1 MKRVAAYTAVILT
14 TLALLYLL
22 WQFRLIVILFIISL
36 FVAAA
41 VRPSILYLAD
51 YRLSPIPARL
61 LIYSLI
67 TAGFVFVTYLLSE
80 PLSREVQ
87 LLSNRTAIA
96 YQINYNRWTN
106 GSEWQQGLVS
116 RLPDPENLFDTA
128 IGEEGEQLLQTLLN
142 ITQAIFTLLAGTI
155 TVIILSI
162 YWSTDQDRFERLW
175 LSLLP
180 AVKRVRTREGW
191 REVETSVGE
200 YIRSQFVQSFLAA
213 SLLGLGYWLMG
224 LYYPILL
231 AILAAVAW
239 LIPIAGVVL
248 IAVPVF
254 FVGLNISLPLALG
267 ALLYTI
273 VIILFLEVAVEP
285 RLFDR
290 RRYSTFLLL
299 LAMIC
304 LVDAFGFVGFII
316 APPLAAAV
324 QVLARQIFL
333 YNVQPETK
341 AVHINQLEQRYQ
353 EIQRLFND
361 SDGGEPV
368 PPEIGNMLERLEKL
382 LQQARQFT

>member
-67 TAGFVFVTYLLSE
+67 IAGFVFVTYLLSE

-128 IGEEGEQLLQTLLN
+128 VGEEGEQLLQTLLN

-162 YWSTDQDRFERLW
+162 YWSTDQNRFERLW

-180 AVKRVRTREGW
+180 AVKRVRARDGW

-333 YNVQPETK
+333 YNVQPETT

-382 LQQARQFT
+382 LQQARHFT

>member
-1 MKRVAAYTAVILT
+1 MKRVAGYTAVILT

-22 WQFRLIVILFIISL
+22 WQFRLIVILFVVSL

-41 VRPSILYLAD
+41 VRPSILNLAD
-51 YRLSPIPARL
+51 YRLSPILARL

-67 TAGFVFVTYLLSE
+67 ITGFIFVTYLLSE
-80 PLSREVQ
+80 PFSREVQ

-96 YQINYNRWTN
+96 YQFNYGLWST

-116 RLPDPENLFDTA
+116 RLPDPADLLDTA
-128 IGEEGEQLLQTLLN
+128 VGEEGEQLLQTLLN

-180 AVKRVRTREGW
+180 AAKRVRARDGW
-191 REVETSVGE
+191 REVETSVGD

-213 SLLGLGYWLMG
+213 GLLGLGYWLMG

-239 LIPIAGVVL
+239 LIPIAGVGL

-254 FVGLNISLPLALG
+254 FVGLNISLPLGLG
-267 ALLYTI
+267 AVLYTI
-273 VIILFLEVAVEP
+273 VIILFLEIAVEP

-290 RRYSTFLLL
+290 RRFSTFLLL
-299 LAMIC
+299 LTMIC

-316 APPLAAAV
+316 APPLAAAT
-324 QVLARQIFL
+324 QVLVRQIFL
-333 YNVQPETK
+333 YTVQPETT

-353 EIQRLFND
+353 KVQRLFN
-361 SDGGEPV
+361 SERSELS

-382 LQQARQFT
+382 LQQARQFS

>member
-67 TAGFVFVTYLLSE
+67 TAGFIFVTYLLSE

-96 YQINYNRWTN
+96 YQINYNRWTD

-180 AVKRVRTREGW
+180 AVKRVRAREGW
-191 REVETSVGE
+191 REVETSVGD

-254 FVGLNISLPLALG
+254 FAGLNISLPLALG

-333 YNVQPETK
+333 YNVRPETT

>member
-67 TAGFVFVTYLLSE
+67 IAGFVFVTYLLSE

-128 IGEEGEQLLQTLLN
+128 VGEEGEQLLQTLLN

-180 AVKRVRTREGW
+180 AVKRVRAREGW

-333 YNVQPETK
+333 YNVQPETT

>member
-67 TAGFVFVTYLLSE
+67 IAGFVFVTYLLSE

-128 IGEEGEQLLQTLLN
+128 VGEEGEQLLQTLLN

-180 AVKRVRTREGW
+180 AVKRVRAREGW

-333 YNVQPETK
+333 YNVQPETT

-382 LQQARQFT
+382 LQQARHFT

>member
-1 MKRVAAYTAVILT
+1 
-14 TLALLYLL
+14 
-22 WQFRLIVILFIISL
+22 
-36 FVAAA
+36 
-41 VRPSILYLAD
+41 
-51 YRLSPIPARL
+51 
-61 LIYSLI
+61 
-67 TAGFVFVTYLLSE
+67 
-80 PLSREVQ
+80 

-106 GSEWQQGLVS
+106 SSEWQQGLAS

-128 IGEEGEQLLQTLLN
+128 VGEEGEQLLQTLLN

-180 AVKRVRTREGW
+180 AVKRVRAREGW

-239 LIPIAGVVL
+239 LIPLAGVVL

-333 YNVQPETK
+333 YNVQPETT

>member
-67 TAGFVFVTYLLSE
+67 IAGFVFVTYLLSE

-128 IGEEGEQLLQTLLN
+128 VGEEGEQLLQTLLN

-162 YWSTDQDRFERLW
+162 YWSTDQNRFERLW

-180 AVKRVRTREGW
+180 AVKRVRAREGW

-333 YNVQPETK
+333 YNVQPETT

-382 LQQARQFT
+382 LQQARHFT

>member
-67 TAGFVFVTYLLSE
+67 TAGFVFITYLLSE

-96 YQINYNRWTN
+96 YQINYNRWTD

-155 TVIILSI
+155 TVVILSI

-180 AVKRVRTREGW
+180 AVKRVRAREGW

-333 YNVQPETK
+333 YNVRPETT

>member
-67 TAGFVFVTYLLSE
+67 IAGFVFVTYLLSE

-106 GSEWQQGLVS
+106 GSEWQQGLAS

-142 ITQAIFTLLAGTI
+142 ITQAIFTVLAGTI

-162 YWSTDQDRFERLW
+162 YWSTDQNRFERLW

-180 AVKRVRTREGW
+180 AVKRVRARDGW

-239 LIPIAGVVL
+239 LIPLAGVVL

>member
-1 MKRVAAYTAVILT
+1 MKRVAGYTAVILT

-22 WQFRLIVILFIISL
+22 WQFRLIVILFVVSL

-41 VRPSILYLAD
+41 VRPSILNLAD
-51 YRLSPIPARL
+51 YRLSPILARL

-67 TAGFVFVTYLLSE
+67 ITGFIFVTYLLSE
-80 PLSREVQ
+80 PFSREVQ

-96 YQINYNRWTN
+96 YQFNYGLWST

-116 RLPDPENLFDTA
+116 RLPDPADLLDTA
-128 IGEEGEQLLQTLLN
+128 VGEEGEQLLQTLLN

-180 AVKRVRTREGW
+180 AAKRVRARDGW
-191 REVETSVGE
+191 REVETSVGD

-213 SLLGLGYWLMG
+213 GLLGLGYWLMG

-254 FVGLNISLPLALG
+254 FVGLNISLPLGLG
-267 ALLYTI
+267 AVLYTI
-273 VIILFLEVAVEP
+273 VIILFLEIAVEP

-290 RRYSTFLLL
+290 RRFSTFLLL
-299 LAMIC
+299 LTMIC

-316 APPLAAAV
+316 APPLAAAT
-324 QVLARQIFL
+324 QVLVRQIFL
-333 YNVQPETK
+333 YTVQPETT

-353 EIQRLFND
+353 KVQRLFN
-361 SDGGEPV
+361 SERGELS

-382 LQQARQFT
+382 LQQARQFS